1 MHDAQLTLIPK
12 ISDAANKR
20 VLSVQGADVST
31 FCTDERM
38 LQPNDLAV
46 SVLRPT
52 LIYLSGQNYSA
63 DTTAGASGD
72 LWTCDGGITT
82 PFPAELLA
90 GADIHR
96 TNGIETSPCGQFL
109 YLSSA
114 TNVAGAVVA
123 NRIIRFTINTDTGAL
138 VEEQPT
144 VFFDF
149 TGDGAAVDIDGMRT
163 DVEGNL
169 FVTRNGKGQVF
180 EISPKG
186 QLLMVINLPGM
197 GGPSNLEFGG
207 AEGKTLFAIGKCV
220 ANATAGCAVSFEAAS
235 VGKAFMSLQ

>member
-1 MHDAQLTLIPK
+1 
-12 ISDAANKR
+12 
-20 VLSVQGADVST
+20 
-31 FCTDERM
+31 M

-46 SVLRPT
+46 SVPRPT
-52 LIYLSGQNYSA
+52 LIYLSGQNFSA

-72 LWTCDGGITT
+72 LWTCDGSTAT
-82 PFPAELLA
+82 PFPVELLA

-114 TNVAGAVVA
+114 KNVAGAVVA
-123 NRIIRFTINTDTGAL
+123 NRVHRFAINPDTGAL
-138 VEEQPT
+138 DEQQPA

-149 TGDGAAVDIDGMRT
+149 TGDDAAVDIDGMRT

-180 EISPKG
+180 KISPTG

-207 AEGKTLFAIGKCV
+207 AEGKTLFAIGKCA
-220 ANATAGCAVSFEAAS
+220 ANAAAGCAASFETGS
-235 VGKAFMSLQ
+235 VGKAFKSLQ